1 MRSGSW
7 GERRHEYPMR
17 SGSWGVQERGTRV
30 SDGSAAPVLV
40 VDDTSSKR
48 LALAAA
54 LTPLGLPIV
63 QADSGQAALRAVM
76 TQDFAVILLD
86 VRMPDVDGFETAALI
101 RRRKESEMTPIIFVT
116 AFAGDE
122 IGPKSRYVSGA
133 VDFMFAP
140 IQPDELRAKVS
151 VFVRL
156 FLQAKMLER
165 QAQEV
170 QASADQLR
178 LLTDAAPIGIFRTDA
193 DARFIYTNPRWS
205 EITGIPSEEATG
217 RDWDAVVGSEK
228 QAEPASELSHGADP
242 STLSQRYEI
251 RRPDATSRIV
261 LVTAE
266 SIPDTDGGI
275 EGWVGTLADI
285 TAEAGAEAARK
296 LAGEEQARL
305 QSQLQQAKKMEAV
318 GQLAGGIAH
327 DFNNIL
333 SVVLNYAEFVAE
345 TLDESH
351 AGSADIHEIIKAGK
365 RGAELVHQLMAFSR
379 QEDIQPTVL
388 DLNEVVAGMAV
399 LLARAA
405 GKTFELDIDTQSGL
419 FMTKADRSQIEQIL
433 LNLVVN
439 ARDAMPGGGRI
450 GITTCNV
457 EAEAGMR
464 VDLVAGKYVCL
475 TVTDTGTGIDTEI
488 VDHIFEPFFTTKPR
502 GEGTGLGLA
511 TAYGIVKQA
520 HGGIFADSESGAG
533 TSFVV
538 YLPVTDEHVSSP
550 VDPPLHEASG
560 EACILV
566 VEDEDPVR
574 DVVGRILRREGFDV
588 VDVASGAEAVEICSE
603 RPSRIDLLLTD
614 VVMPLMSGPA
624 LRDLVQPLRPE
635 MRVMFMSG
643 STDEIIARR
652 GVLGSGEALI
662 NKPFNSDQLLTRV
675 REVLG
680 SQLVPVGQA
689 GAPRT
694 DADGLGRVPVHG

>member
-1 MRSGSW
+1 
-7 GERRHEYPMR
+7 
-17 SGSWGVQERGTRV
+17 
-30 SDGSAAPVLV
+30 V

>member
-1 MRSGSW
+1 MK
-7 GERRHEYPMR
+7 
-17 SGSWGVQERGTRV
+17 SGSWGVQDRGTRV
-30 SDGSAAPVLV
+30 SDGGTAPVLV

-151 VFVRL
+151 VFVKL
-156 FLQAKMLER
+156 FLQAKALAR

-193 DARFIYTNPRWS
+193 EARLIYTNPRWS
-205 EITGIPSEEATG
+205 EITGIPSEEAAG
-217 RDWDAVVGSEK
+217 RDWDTIVDSKERADLV
-228 QAEPASELSHGADP
+228 AELAPVADP
-242 STLSQRYEI
+242 SKHSQRYEI

-261 LVTAE
+261 LVTSE
-266 SIPDTDGGI
+266 SIPDTEGGI
-275 EGWVGTLADI
+275 AGWVGTLADI
-285 TAEAGAEAARK
+285 TAEAGAESASK

-305 QSQLQQAKKMEAV
+305 QSQLHQAKKMEAV

-365 RGAELVHQLMAFSR
+365 RGAELVHQLLAFSHK
-379 QEDIQPTVL
+379 EDIQPVVL
-388 DLNEVVAGMAV
+388 DLNEVVSGMAV
-399 LLARAA
+399 FLARAA
-405 GKTFELDIDTQSGL
+405 GEKFELDIHTQPGQL
-419 FMTKADRSQIEQIL
+419 LTKADQSQIEQIL

-439 ARDAMPGGGRI
+439 ARDSMPEGGRI
-450 GITTCNV
+450 GITTCDV
-457 EAEAGMR
+457 EIEAGMR
-464 VDLVAGKYVCL
+464 VDLLAGQYACL
-475 TVTDTGTGIDTEI
+475 TVTDTGMGIDAEI

-520 HGGIFADSESGAG
+520 QGGIYADSEIGAK

-538 YLPVTDEHVSSP
+538 YLPVTDEEVSSP
-550 VDPPLHEASG
+550 VGPPLHETSG
-560 EACILV
+560 RGTTILV

-574 DVVGRILRREGFDV
+574 DLVGRILRREGFDV
-588 VDVASGAEAVEICSE
+588 VAVASGAEAVEICSE
-603 RPSRIDLLLTD
+603 RPGSIDLLLSD

-624 LRDLVQPLRPE
+624 LSDLVQPLRPE
-635 MRVMFMSG
+635 MRVLFMSG
-643 STDEIIARR
+643 STDEIATKR
-652 GVLGSGEALI
+652 GVLDSGHALI

-680 SQLVPVGQA
+680 SQLVPA
-689 GAPRT
+689 A
-694 DADGLGRVPVHG
+694 